1 MTSDQKPGCP
11 DFSPQVTFK
20 TPKTS
25 LAGSSSSPL
34 DPGLDRLPFRGLIT
48 TSPQCFG
55 TAPCFV
61 DADSAGASD
70 STVVTMTEGSRAFE
84 DEEETELWSVAC
96 GWRWGCGWSD
106 QISMTELFHSA
117 LVRVSFSLASSE
129 VKMARTTHSDVRWQI
144 ASRASRS
151 RLT

>member
-1 MTSDQKPGCP
+1 
-11 DFSPQVTFK
+11 
-20 TPKTS
+20 
-25 LAGSSSSPL
+25 
-34 DPGLDRLPFRGLIT
+34 
-48 TSPQCFG
+48 
-55 TAPCFV
+55 
-61 DADSAGASD
+61 
-70 STVVTMTEGSRAFE
+70 MTEGSRAFE

-117 LVRVSFSLASSE
+117 LVRGSFSLDSSE

>member
-1 MTSDQKPGCP
+1 MYAISGLFAEFRIRNSNSVVRQLVRFRVVPITMTELAGWFLTRRPGWGP
-11 DFSPQVTFK
+11 VHPFQVTFK

-55 TAPCFV
+55 TAPGFV
-61 DADSAGASD
+61 DAESAGVSD
-70 STVVTMTEGSRAFE
+70 STVVTTTECSRAFE

-96 GWRWGCGWSD
+96 G
-106 QISMTELFHSA
+106 
-117 LVRVSFSLASSE
+117 
-129 VKMARTTHSDVRWQI
+129 
-144 ASRASRS
+144 
-151 RLT
+151 